1 MRAKPKVSV
10 LISSY
15 NTPFHKL
22 QRAINSVLNQSFQD
36 FEIILVD
43 DGSHNDPENKLIDF
57 CRLHEKKLTYIRK
70 INEGQSQAINKA
82 IRWSAA
88 RYNAILDA
96 DDEYLPNHIQ
106 SCLAQM
112 DTFDL
117 IASKTLTLTD
127 KPDDFYISD
136 RFDKHKK
143 VHVDDCILFAILFGK
158 RKVFKKIGFNEDY
171 GADSDFYERAKKI
184 FNVGKLELRT
194 YVYYRNNPDSTCE
207 KIKSRYAINKT
218 K

>member
-171 GADSDFYERAKKI
+171 GAD
-184 FNVGKLELRT
+184 
-194 YVYYRNNPDSTCE
+194 
-207 KIKSRYAINKT
+207 
-218 K
+218 